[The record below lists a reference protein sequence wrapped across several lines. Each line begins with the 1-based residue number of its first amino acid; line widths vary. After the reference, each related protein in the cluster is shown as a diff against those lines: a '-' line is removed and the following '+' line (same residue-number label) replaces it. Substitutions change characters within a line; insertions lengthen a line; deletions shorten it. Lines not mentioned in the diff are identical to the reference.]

1 MPATNA
7 IPVEF
12 FPAIDGSMSSSDG
25 QTFYL
30 KAERDDGNPVMLGF
44 PHTEIP
50 NIIELAAMQLAHGRD
65 AEGQSVVTA
74 FQSTSFTVGRG
85 PNGEVVLSLTVGQT
99 GRISFLLPDGMP
111 EQIIEVLAKS
121 VTRH

>member
-1 MPATNA
+1 M
-7 IPVEF
+7 F
-12 FPAIDGSMSSSDG
+12 LSMSEVKEAESIAARAQRIAAARWLS
-25 QTFYL
+25 TF
-30 KAERDDGNPVMLGF
+30 
-44 PHTEIP
+44 EIP
-50 NIIELAAMQLAHGRD
+50 NIIELAAMQLAHGKD
-65 AEGQSVVTA
+65 AEGQAVVTA

-99 GRISFLLPDGMP
+99 GAISFLLPDGMP